1 MCELSLTIIGLGGVD
16 TITDARLATGLV
28 EIAGVI
34 VAVAIDGSVD
44 TLRVLTFALPESTA
58 ESCCASERGM
68 RIGSLVPGL
77 TAITILCVAIF
88 GDAFKRLGCGV
99 IICCVPLIPIL
110 SASFGLSSGSLFVFF
125 RK

>member
-1 MCELSLTIIGLGGVD
+1 
-16 TITDARLATGLV
+16 
-28 EIAGVI
+28 
-34 VAVAIDGSVD
+34 
-44 TLRVLTFALPESTA
+44 
-58 ESCCASERGM
+58 M

-125 RK
+125 AIEALLVELSCTEKKQKIFGELIAI